1 MQNKAFSTVGIIIIL
16 LILIGGGYFAWQHFG
31 VPKASIMDW
40 IGSYEYIESAPGVY
54 SPDQT
59 WVYKLDIYEEENQLK
74 AQLDIDGFQAMIR
87 IQAIAEERNGRL
99 DIVFDSYRSENIYEL
114 YERGDLLFSIEK
126 ISRDKYRILWDK
138 MKSNLLEPGDAK
150 FEKVQ

>member
-1 MQNKAFSTVGIIIIL
+1 
-16 LILIGGGYFAWQHFG
+16 
-31 VPKASIMDW
+31 
-40 IGSYEYIESAPGVY
+40 
-54 SPDQT
+54 
-59 WVYKLDIYEEENQLK
+59 
-74 AQLDIDGFQAMIR
+74 
-87 IQAIAEERNGRL
+87 AIAEERNGRL